1 MIKISACLN
10 CPEYGKHVRSNYII
24 TQPVNYGDENLQVE

>member
-1 MIKISACLN
+1 MHGCHVRV
-10 CPEYGKHVRSNYII
+10 YGKHARSNYII